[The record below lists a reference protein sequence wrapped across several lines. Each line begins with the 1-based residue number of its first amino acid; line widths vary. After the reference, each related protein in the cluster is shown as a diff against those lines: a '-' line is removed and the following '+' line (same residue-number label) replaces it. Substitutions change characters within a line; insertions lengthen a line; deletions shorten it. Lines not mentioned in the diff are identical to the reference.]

1 MYRRAKLT
9 TLGAFLA
16 APRAL
21 PRLPLAL
28 ALLRPQAQ

>member
-1 MYRRAKLT
+1 MFRRAKFT
-9 TLGAFLA
+9 SLA
-16 APRAL
+16 DSGTL